1 MECITF
7 ANRNQ
12 QVSVMESEALQQEQL
27 YQNFVQAFRSYKK
40 RKREWQD
47 RMAVVLTQ
55 EEEEIRRK
63 REALYADYE

>member
-1 MECITF
+1 
-7 ANRNQ
+7 
-12 QVSVMESEALQQEQL
+12 MESEALQQEQL